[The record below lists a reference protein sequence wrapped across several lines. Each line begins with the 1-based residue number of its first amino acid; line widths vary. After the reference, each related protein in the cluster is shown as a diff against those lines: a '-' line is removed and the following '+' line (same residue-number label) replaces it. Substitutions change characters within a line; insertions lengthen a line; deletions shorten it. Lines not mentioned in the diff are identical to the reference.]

1 MEEDISLKKEEILK
15 IAENLAQVS
24 SEITLLGGEPLIAPY
39 IEEVICYFKEQKI
52 PVAVITNGQVLNE
65 KIKKVI
71 NSVATVLVSIDGFE
85 EDNDYIRGK
94 GTWEN
99 SIKFLEYIQDR
110 GIDCGVTTVITKKN
124 VDNLEKMIH
133 YLEDKKVKKMVFNP
147 LYISGNAKKNR
158 EELELTD
165 EEKLKY
171 YCKLAHLSK
180 SVKASIEINTGSAII
195 DKYLRIKENY
205 IQARPVNRC
214 TALFGSAFC
223 NMKGILLPCR
233 SYGGKGIDLTKTIC
247 WNQDYGI
254 FEKVLDCVIDEKMEV
269 SCLEEIRCPLK
280 LNKPSN
286 LENLVKKLLDEDIC
300 LEYKVRNDM
309 VFLKRDNHYYILFL
323 RDNEYVEYTKEGYEI
338 YKWLYKGLNVN
349 KISENMKLDLK
360 VLCCF
365 LDEENLKGRII
376 QK

>member
-1 MEEDISLKKEEILK
+1 
-15 IAENLAQVS
+15 
-24 SEITLLGGEPLIAPY
+24 
-39 IEEVICYFKEQKI
+39 
-52 PVAVITNGQVLNE
+52 
-65 KIKKVI
+65 
-71 NSVATVLVSIDGFE
+71 
-85 EDNDYIRGK
+85 
-94 GTWEN
+94 
-99 SIKFLEYIQDR
+99 
-110 GIDCGVTTVITKKN
+110 
-124 VDNLEKMIH
+124 
-133 YLEDKKVKKMVFNP
+133 
-147 LYISGNAKKNR
+147 
-158 EELELTD
+158 
-165 EEKLKY
+165 
-171 YCKLAHLSK
+171 
-180 SVKASIEINTGSAII
+180 
-195 DKYLRIKENY
+195 
-205 IQARPVNRC
+205 
-214 TALFGSAFC
+214 
-223 NMKGILLPCR
+223 MKGILLPCR